1 MGQLRL
7 IIEVWGLNPN
17 EILTK
22 ETLSSPHRTLVDSR
36 DNEIQ
41 VLNQALKQ
49 VIFKELQQTRTG
61 IFESGK

>member
-49 VIFKELQQTRTG
+49 AIFKELQQTRTG

>member
-1 MGQLRL
+1 MGQLKL
-7 IIEVWGLNPN
+7 IIEAWGLNPN

-41 VLNQALKQ
+41 VSNQALKQ
-49 VIFKELQQTRTG
+49 AIVKELQQTQTG
-61 IFESGK
+61 IFKSGQ

>member
-1 MGQLRL
+1 MRL

-49 VIFKELQQTRTG
+49 AIFKELQQTRTG